1 MQTVQLAVL
10 AGLLMLHGCSPTFN
24 WREVRTASS
33 SVQALFP
40 CKPETST
47 RQVTLTNQAVQMTL
61 LACEAGA
68 ASFALAYADTHLST
82 GQAVMLRAW
91 QQATLANLRVGS
103 NEALPYSIK
112 GAYVSVPARRVI
124 AQGMRPDNTAISVQ
138 ALWFGVG
145 SELVQV
151 SVTSDVPL
159 PEAVETFFAGIR
171 IQ

>member
-1 MQTVQLAVL
+1 MKPMQLAVL

-40 CKPETST
+40 CKPEITT
-47 RQVTLTNQAVQMTL
+47 RQVMLANQAVQMTL

-68 ASFALAYADTHLST
+68 ASFALAYADTHLAT
-82 GQAVMLRAW
+82 GQSAALQTW
-91 QQATLANLRVGS
+91 QQATLANLQVGS

-112 GAYVSVPARRVI
+112 GVNVSVPALRVV
-124 AQGMRPDNTAISVQ
+124 AQGMRPDTTAISVQ

-151 SVTSDVPL
+151 SVTSDAPL
-159 PEAVETFFAGIR
+159 PEAVDTFFAGIR

>member
-1 MQTVQLAVL
+1 MQLAAL

-24 WREVRTASS
+24 WREVRAASS

-47 RQVTLTNQAVQMTL
+47 RQVTLANQVVQMTL

-68 ASFALAYADTHLST
+68 ASFALAYADTHLAT
-82 GQAVMLRAW
+82 GQSAALQTW
-91 QQATLANLRVGS
+91 QQATLTNLRVES

-112 GAYVSVPARRVI
+112 GARVSVPARRVV
-124 AQGMRPDNTAISVQ
+124 AQGMRLDNTAISVQ

-145 SELVQV
+145 SALVQV